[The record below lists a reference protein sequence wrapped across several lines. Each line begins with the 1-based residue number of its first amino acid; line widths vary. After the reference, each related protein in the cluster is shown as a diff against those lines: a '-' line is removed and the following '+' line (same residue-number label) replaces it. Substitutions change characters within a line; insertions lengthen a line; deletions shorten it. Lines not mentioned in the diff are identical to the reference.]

1 MGLGANMRIEYVQKA
16 DLLYVRFD
24 PRPQEVINRRVSE
37 DIVLDVGAGE
47 RIVGIE
53 ILNASRNVDLGQIH
67 SVKFQVVD

>member
-1 MGLGANMRIEYVQKA
+1 MRIEYVQKA

-24 PRPQEVINRRVSE
+24 ARPQEVINRRVSE